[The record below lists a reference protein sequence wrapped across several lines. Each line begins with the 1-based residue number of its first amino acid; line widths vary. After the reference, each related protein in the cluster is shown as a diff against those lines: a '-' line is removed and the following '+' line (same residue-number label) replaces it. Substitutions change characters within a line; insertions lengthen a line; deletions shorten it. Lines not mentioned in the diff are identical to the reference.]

1 MAKTVNWE
9 KVADYILEAAN
20 GLAMDPNDPLFNTKM
35 TLTVLGQGIKKSLT
49 TESTPRVK
57 VVDKADEVV

>member
-9 KVADYILEAAN
+9 KVADHMLEAAN

-35 TLTVLGQGIKKSLT
+35 TLTVIGQGIKKSLVET
-49 TESTPRVK
+49 TSRVR